1 MPYSARLGYTGNSTR
16 VRLPHRTADSSA
28 ETPGSSTEFANAS
41 DRLVRHL
48 FDVGL
53 QLHHVLDDLDPVAQP
68 QVRETITA
76 LVDDLDMLIR
86 DTGLAMLA
94 LASER
99 QGPLPADGQI
109 PRARLRRR

>member
-1 MPYSARLGYTGNSTR
+1 MPDSARLDYTGDTTR
-16 VRLPHRTADSSA
+16 VRRPHRADLLFES
-28 ETPGSSTEFANAS
+28 PGGNAQFADIG

-53 QLHHVLDDLDPVAQP
+53 RLHHVLDALDPATQP
-68 QVRETITA
+68 QLRDTITA

-94 LASER
+94 LTAEQ
-99 QGPLPADGQI
+99 QGSAPTDG
-109 PRARLRRR
+109 RSARVRPRRR

>member
-1 MPYSARLGYTGNSTR
+1 MPDSARLDYTGNSTR
-16 VRLPHRTADSSA
+16 VHRPQRSVLLFETLGGNAQFADV
-28 ETPGSSTEFANAS
+28 G

-53 QLHHVLDDLDPVAQP
+53 RLHHVLDALDPATQP
-68 QVRETITA
+68 QLRDTITA

-94 LASER
+94 LTSEQ
-99 QGPLPADGQI
+99 QGSAPIGG
-109 PRARLRRR
+109 RTGRVRLRRR

>member
-1 MPYSARLGYTGNSTR
+1 MPDSARLDYTGNSTR
-16 VRLPHRTADSSA
+16 VHRPHRSDLFETLGGNAQFADV
-28 ETPGSSTEFANAS
+28 G

-53 QLHHVLDDLDPVAQP
+53 RLHHVLDALDPVTQP
-68 QVRETITA
+68 QLRDTITA

-94 LASER
+94 LTSAH
-99 QGPLPADGQI
+99 QGSAPTGGRPA
-109 PRARLRRR
+109 RVRLRRR